1 MRIMLCALLVLLCA
15 CQRVV
20 DLEVPSAR
28 PRLVV
33 AARLARDLR
42 PIGPQDVQ
50 VVKLTTTSD
59 YFSADPP
66 PPALGAVV
74 QVQDDMGN
82 VTVFSDSLRSG
93 MYRAPAM
100 FVVQRGRT
108 YTLTISFEGEQ
119 YQAVESTQNVAPI
132 QRLYLD
138 KPHPGRFAGV
148 GGLRATI
155 DYTDP
160 AGVKN
165 FYMWEQYLNGVLELG
180 PDSTTKMRVIASDQ
194 LTDGLSVVG
203 FQPYEGVHVEQLSQV
218 VVRQIALSEA
228 AYQYFYALN
237 DQVSSNGSPFAVPPA
252 SLRGNIQN
260 LSDRTRPALG
270 YFYVSEFSSALL

>member
-260 LSDRTRPALG
+260 LSDRIRPALG
-270 YFYVSEFSSALL
+270 YFYVSEISSALL